1 MDRTSTSSEVQG
13 SVAASAQSAVPV
25 TIKSMLD
32 AGAHFGHQT
41 HRWNPRM
48 LPFIFGERNGIHIIN
63 LDLTQKMWERARK
76 YIVDTLSRGGS
87 ILFVGTKIQAREIVA
102 AEAERCG
109 AFHVTSRWLGGT
121 LSNFQT
127 IKHSIDRMRKIE
139 DLLGEAEKEG
149 TKVRLVKK
157 EKLTMTRDLEKLAA
171 NLGGIRG
178 MKRLPDV
185 LFVVDVVKEHIAVAE
200 ARRLHIPVIALVD
213 TNADPGLID
222 FPIPA
227 NDDATRTIKLFVA
240 EVANAVAEGRTQ
252 YDARRPKED
261 RGEDKNGGHSKGHKN
276 GAAEASGDLPTV
288 EGVAVQ

>member
-1 MDRTSTSSEVQG
+1 MERTATSLE
-13 SVAASAQSAVPV
+13 AAGTSAAIPV

-48 LPFIFGERNGIHIIN
+48 LPFIYGERNGIHIIN
-63 LDLTQKMWERARK
+63 LDMTQKLWDRARK
-76 YIVDTLSRGGS
+76 YVVDTVSRGGS
-87 ILFVGTKIQAREIVA
+87 ILFVGTKLQAREIVST
-102 AEAERCG
+102 EANRCG

-127 IKHSIDRMRKIE
+127 IKNSIDRMRKIE
-139 DLLGEAEKEG
+139 DLLTEAEQEG

-157 EKLTMTRDLEKLAA
+157 EKLTMARELEKLAA
-171 NLGGIRG
+171 NLGGIRA

-213 TNADPGLID
+213 TNADPGLVD

-227 NDDATRTIKLFVA
+227 NDDATRTITLFLA
-240 EVANAVAEGRTQ
+240 EMANAVIEGRAQ

-261 RGEDKNGGHSKGHKN
+261 RTEDKNGGHSKGPKK
-276 GAAEASGDLPTV
+276 GATEVAAN
-288 EGVAVQ
+288 EGIAVQ

>member
-1 MDRTSTSSEVQG
+1 MERTSNTAEGTV
-13 SVAASAQSAVPV
+13 ASAPVPV

-48 LPFIFGERNGIHIIN
+48 MPFIYGERNGIHIIN
-63 LDLTQKMWERARK
+63 LDLTQKLWDRARK
-76 YIVDTLSRGGS
+76 FVVDTMSRGGS
-87 ILFVGTKIQAREIVA
+87 ILFVGTKLQAREIVST
-102 AEAERCG
+102 EADRCG

-127 IKHSIDRMRKIE
+127 IKNSIDRMRKIE
-139 DLLGEAEKEG
+139 GLLADAEQEG
-149 TKVRLVKK
+149 SKVKLVKK
-157 EKLTMTRDLEKLAA
+157 EKLTMSRDLEKLAA
-171 NLGGIRG
+171 NLGGIRQ
-178 MKRLPDV
+178 MKKVPDV
-185 LFVVDVVKEHIAVAE
+185 IFVVDVVKEDIAVAE

-213 TNADPGLID
+213 TNADPGLVD

-227 NDDATRTIKLFVA
+227 NDDATRTIQLFVA
-240 EVANAVAEGRTQ
+240 EMANAVAEGKAQ

-261 RGEDKNGGHSKGHKN
+261 RLEEKNGGHAKGHGKN
-276 GAAEASGDLPTV
+276 GAVEASAPA

>member
-1 MDRTSTSSEVQG
+1 MENTSTSTEAHG
-13 SVAASAQSAVPV
+13 SAAAGAAAAVPV

-63 LDLTQKMWERARK
+63 LDLTQKMWDRARK
-76 YIVDTLSRGGS
+76 YIVDTMSRGGS

-102 AEAERCG
+102 AEANRCG

-127 IKHSIDRMRKIE
+127 IKFSIDRMRKIE
-139 DLLGEAEKEG
+139 DLLLESEKEG
-149 TKVRLVKK
+149 TKIRLVKK
-157 EKLTMTRDLEKLAA
+157 EKLTMARDLEKLAA

-213 TNADPGLID
+213 TNADPGPID
-222 FPIPA
+222 FPVPA
-227 NDDATRTIKLFVA
+227 NDDATRTIKLFLA
-240 EVANAVAEGRTQ
+240 EAANAVAEGRAQ
-252 YDARRPKED
+252 FEARRPKDE
-261 RGEDKNGGHSKGHKN
+261 RGEEKNGGHAKGHKN
-276 GAAEASGDLPTV
+276 GATEAAGELPAA
-288 EGVAVQ
+288 EGVAV

>member
-1 MDRTSTSSEVQG
+1 METAISSDTTTTSP
-13 SVAASAQSAVPV
+13 VPV

-48 LPFIFGERNGIHIIN
+48 LPYIYGERNGIHIIN
-63 LDLTQKMWERARK
+63 LDLTQKLWERARK
-76 YIVDTLSRGGS
+76 YIVDTMSRGGS
-87 ILFVGTKIQAREIVA
+87 VLFVGTKLQAREIVA
-102 AEAERCG
+102 TEANRCG

-127 IKHSIDRMRKIE
+127 IKNSIDRMRKME
-139 DLLGEAEKEG
+139 DLLVEAERPD

-157 EKLTMTRDLEKLAA
+157 ERLTMSRDVGKLAA
-171 NLGGIRG
+171 NLGGIRS

-185 LFVVDVVKEHIAVAE
+185 LFVVDVVKEDIAVAE

-213 TNADPGLID
+213 TNANPDLVD

-227 NDDATRTIKLFVA
+227 NDDATRTIQLFVA
-240 EVANAVAEGRTQ
+240 EVANAVAEGRAQ
-252 YDARRPKED
+252 FEARRPKED
-261 RGEDKNGGHSKGHKN
+261 RHEEKNGGHAKAHVKN
-276 GAAEASGDLPTV
+276 GAV
-288 EGVAVQ
+288 EGADAPAAERVAVQ